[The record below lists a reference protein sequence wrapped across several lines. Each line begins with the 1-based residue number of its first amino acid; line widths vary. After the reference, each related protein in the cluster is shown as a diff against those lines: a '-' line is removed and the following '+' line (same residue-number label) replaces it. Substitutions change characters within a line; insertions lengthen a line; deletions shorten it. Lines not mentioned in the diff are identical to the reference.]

1 MVVHLTPLGRSKVNF
16 ATGFPP
22 HCIDPTYRSYR
33 LTQFFR
39 SGRKKCDNWSFMT
52 GRMHT
57 HTHTHT
63 HTHIYTTYTHT
74 THTHTHNIHTHI
86 YTTYT
91 TYTHHTHHTTP
102 HTHTH
107 THTTT
112 TTTTTSPPPPRP
124 HTHTHT
130 SYTIAITWGALHLVI
145 FLWIEILKCF
155 LELRLNT
162 WDIKPRYLFKLLE
175 L

>member
-39 SGRKKCDNWSFMT
+39 SGRKKCENWSFMT

-63 HTHIYTTYTHT
+63 HTYIQHTHTPHT
-74 THTHTHNIHTHI
+74 THTHTYTHTYTQHTQHTH
-86 YTTYT
+86 TT
-91 TYTHHTHHTTP
+91 HTTP
-102 HTHTH
+102 HHTHTH

-112 TTTTTSPPPPRP
+112 TTTTSPPPPPRP

-155 LELRLNT
+155 LELRPNT
-162 WDIKPRYLFKLLE
+162 
-175 L
+175 